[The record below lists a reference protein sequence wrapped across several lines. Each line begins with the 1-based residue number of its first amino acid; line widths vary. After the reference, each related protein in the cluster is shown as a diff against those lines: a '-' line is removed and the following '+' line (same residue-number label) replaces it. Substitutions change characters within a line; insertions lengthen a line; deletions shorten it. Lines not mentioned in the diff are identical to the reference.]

1 MSHQTALPRRLTKLL
16 LALATLFAIACG
28 DGPTTPLGDDFTI
41 EVVSGDGQKGLPE
54 WTLAEQI
61 ALRVVD
67 REGVPAAGVTIDFQ
81 VSAGGGRTS
90 ISSIVTSGLG
100 FATVAWTLG
109 SSAGATQTLT
119 ASVRSGSGSVQI
131 QATLLT
137 PAQSDLVVVH
147 GVLGSVTGFVL
158 FKDGPSLQVV
168 GRQGTQ
174 DTLLYLPPAQTSG
187 SEIVVFARGNRPLRL
202 APTWTAAVDT
212 IHVTLLPPVEID
224 IDFHVQ
230 EGTLVDRM
238 ETMESQLATTNS
250 IWFNQGMGLVVGTV
264 TVIDETD
271 PPRDVPV
278 VSNGL
283 CNGATS
289 EGAIRIDHVSSIDG
303 GQFTG
308 WGCWNGRI
316 YLGVGTERF
325 PNLLAHEL
333 GHTFTLEHAATG
345 MMFPS
350 QPQTDIREG
359 EIFRAHFHQQSALNT
374 IFGAQP
380 SEQRRNCSQVPGPC
394 LPESLDLGSIVIAL
408 AADGSAMF
416 EDIRFNGLGPVIDG
430 VGREKFPGR

>member
-1 MSHQTALPRRLTKLL
+1 MSRYETLSRRPTRLL
-16 LALATLFAIACG
+16 LALATLAATGCG
-28 DGPTTPLGDDFTI
+28 DGPTTPGGDDFTI
-41 EVVSGDGQKGLPE
+41 EVISGSGQSGLSG

-61 ALRVVD
+61 AVRVAD
-67 REGVPAAGVTIDFQ
+67 REGVPAAGVTVDFQ
-81 VSAGGGRTS
+81 VATGGGTISVPS
-90 ISSIVTSGLG
+90 ILTSGLG
-100 FATVAWTLG
+100 LATVTWTLG
-109 SSAGATQTLT
+109 PSAGATQNLT

-131 QATLLT
+131 QATALT

-147 GVLGSVTGFVL
+147 GVLGSLTGFVL
-158 FKDGPSLQVV
+158 FKDGPSLQIV

-174 DTLLYLPPAQTSG
+174 DTLLYLPPAHTTG
-187 SEIVVFARGNRPLRL
+187 SDIVVFARGNRPLRV

-230 EGTLVDRM
+230 AGALVDRM
-238 ETMESQLATTNS
+238 ETMENQLATTNN

-283 CNGATS
+283 CTGATPG
-289 EGAIRIDHVSSIDG
+289 GAIRIDLISSIDG

-308 WGCWNGRI
+308 WGCWNGRV

-325 PNLLAHEL
+325 ANLLAHEL
-333 GHTFTLEHAATG
+333 GHTFTLEHTATG

-350 QPQTDIREG
+350 QPQTDVREG
-359 EIFRAHFHQQSALNT
+359 EIFRAHFHQQSVLNT
-374 IFGAQP
+374 IFAAQP
-380 SEQRRNCSQVPGPC
+380 SEQRRNCSVVPGPC
-394 LPESLDLGSIVIAL
+394 LPESLDLGSSVITL
-408 AADGSAMF
+408 AADGSPMF
-416 EDIRFNGLGPVIDG
+416 EDIRFNGLGPVVDG
-430 VGREKFPGR
+430 IGREKFPGR